1 VWDFGG
7 PVAHS
12 KVDISGGSGFASLPF
27 PGAAGVVGAGLV
39 LNLAGL
45 SDTVP
50 TPEYPFYAGA
60 QYPATP
66 TAQVGQ
72 PGSNYALS
80 AKADQKAA
88 TSAAEF
94 RGGPK
99 EGFVGESLAHSDVS
113 EVDGTV
119 VAKAESVNK
128 GISIGGGA
136 LTIGSVLSRATA
148 TLGQDGTVTSTSQL
162 LMDGLE
168 VAGSP
173 AGLSPEGLDEA
184 ALNQALAPMGLSVNV
199 VKGQTT
205 SSGVRA
211 DAFEVK
217 FVHPIP
223 EGGGN
228 SGTIV
233 YRFGGAS
240 ADIVTG
246 SDPAADEPSSGQQ
259 VAQAVAPAPAAPAP
273 DPASVTPAAAP
284 APAAP
289 QPVAPAVSAPA
300 ASVTESAAPELR
312 FEPVAALTTP
322 DTDEA
327 SSSWT
332 AVSGL
337 AIVGAV
343 VLLASLPVWLRLG
356 RIS

>member
-1 VWDFGG
+1 
-7 PVAHS
+7 
-12 KVDISGGSGFASLPF
+12 
-27 PGAAGVVGAGLV
+27 
-39 LNLAGL
+39 
-45 SDTVP
+45 
-50 TPEYPFYAGA
+50 
-60 QYPATP
+60 
-66 TAQVGQ
+66 
-72 PGSNYALS
+72 
-80 AKADQKAA
+80 
-88 TSAAEF
+88 
-94 RGGPK
+94 
-99 EGFVGESLAHSDVS
+99 
-113 EVDGTV
+113 V

-148 TLGQDGTVTSTSQL
+148 TLGQDGTVTSASQL
-162 LMDGLE
+162 LMEGVE

-199 VKGQTT
+199 VRGQTT

-211 DAFEVK
+211 DAFEVR

-246 SDPAADEPSSGQQ
+246 SDPAADGPTAAQQ
-259 VAQAVAPAPAAPAP
+259 VA
-273 DPASVTPAAAP
+273 PAAAP

-289 QPVAPAVSAPA
+289 APAPASVAPVADPAPAAPQPLAPAASAPA
-300 ASVTESAAPELR
+300 APVTDSAAPDLR
-312 FEPVAALTTP
+312 FEPAAALTTP
-322 DTDEA
+322 DADNA
-327 SSSWT
+327 SSAWT
-332 AVSGL
+332 ATSGL

-343 VLLASLPVWLRLG
+343 VLLASLPLWLRLG